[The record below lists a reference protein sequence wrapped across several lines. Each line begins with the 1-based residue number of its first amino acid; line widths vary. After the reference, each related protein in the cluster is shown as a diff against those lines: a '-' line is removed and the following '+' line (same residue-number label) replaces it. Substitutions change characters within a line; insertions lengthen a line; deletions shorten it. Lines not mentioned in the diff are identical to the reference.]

1 MDVIVAESGIA
12 EVDRLRPLWHSMVEH
27 HRRLTG
33 HEWPVR
39 DAEAAWDIRR
49 SEYLDWLGAGSATL
63 FTAAEDPSAELVGYA
78 MLRITPPG
86 ATWDLGPEI
95 GEVESLAVLLRAR
108 GEGSAAPC
116 SRRVATRSDGGASTT
131 GWWPWWRRMQPR
143 RGCTSGRGSGPT
155 TGRCSAAS
163 IRATD
168 WNRHPPQLLRDRRV
182 PEATSTYDGGE
193 RPCAE
198 SGAGSSGSR

>member
-1 MDVIVAESGIA
+1 
-12 EVDRLRPLWHSMVEH
+12 MVEH

-78 MLRITPPG
+78 MLRVTPPG

-95 GEVESLAVLLRAR
+95 GEVESLAVLERAR
-108 GEGSAAPC
+108 GEGVGSALLAAC
-116 SRRVATRSDGGASTT
+116 RDALRRRGIDHWMVAVVEANAAATRLYEREGFR
-131 GWWPWWRRMQPR
+131 PHYRQML
-143 RGCTSGRGSGPT
+143 GRIDPG
-155 TGRCSAAS
+155 
-163 IRATD
+163 D
-168 WNRHPPQLLRDRRV
+168 
-182 PEATSTYDGGE
+182 
-193 RPCAE
+193 
-198 SGAGSSGSR
+198 